1 MFPGMFPK
9 VIDYGKTD
17 ITAYFDMEYCV
28 DAVNAQEYV
37 NNCSKKKEVDMF
49 FNSLSSSISA
59 LHHSRIKSSEKSIE
73 LYAHEEIKQRLQDCY
88 QEDFF
93 VDFLKNDKI
102 IFNGVEVNSFIKS
115 FDLYNRMIKKYYVR
129 PTETFTHGNMTLE
142 NILYVP
148 KDDKIIFIDPYEEN
162 VVDSELAEYSQ
173 LLQSS
178 NSKYEIYNSK
188 ESLIDGN
195 KISLQITESFGMEY
209 FNKLLIDHLKI
220 RFNDSQYVMIRLLE
234 VSQFIRMLPFKMAI
248 DKNKMIFFYG
258 LASYLFDKLQDE
270 CELLKTDFIDNVRYK

>member
-248 DKNKMIFFYG
+248 DKNKTIFFYG